1 MWLNG
6 FNDNLDGY
14 PKVQCEMVECPAPY
28 MGSSQP
34 GAPPDPSKGKQG
46 PFGTGSS
53 TPEFGMCPI
62 DKPFDNDK
70 EVGPLIYFVQ
80 HVLLN
85 RKQRSC
91 TVFTSCHLCELQ
103 VMPRLG
109 MAKINAFDKDT
120 HGCFFWNF
128 RTELESKWDF
138 QKAVANGWLPT
149 GVERISEEYVEKLEK
164 ICDFDTETESSWLW
178 QVVMFVLF
186 AIVAWQVYKW
196 FVSADRHGYTPI
208 TSAESIP
215 THDNI

>member
-91 TVFTSCHLCELQ
+91 TVFTSCHL
-103 VMPRLG
+103 RTTG
-109 MAKINAFDKDT
+109 DAKTWYGENQ
-120 HGCFFWNF
+120 CF
-128 RTELESKWDF
+128 
-138 QKAVANGWLPT
+138 
-149 GVERISEEYVEKLEK
+149 
-164 ICDFDTETESSWLW
+164 
-178 QVVMFVLF
+178 
-186 AIVAWQVYKW
+186 
-196 FVSADRHGYTPI
+196 
-208 TSAESIP
+208 
-215 THDNI
+215 